1 MSIVFINEQS
11 CFDPW
16 RNLALEECLLSA
28 CGERDAYLYLWQN
41 AQTVVIGRNQN
52 PWRECRTELLEQE
65 GGRLA
70 RRITGGGAV
79 YHDLGN
85 LNFSFIAGKAVYDV
99 PRHLKVVLEAV
110 RSVGV
115 QAEFSGRNDI
125 LSNGRKFSGNAFAH
139 RQNGSLHHGTLLI
152 SADMTLLG
160 RYLQPSQAK
169 MASKGVQSV
178 QSRVVNLSELSTA
191 ATVENLRLA
200 LKESF
205 QQEYGPH
212 GESDGFSLV
221 DPALFET
228 LHNRQRSWEWR
239 FGQTPRFDV
248 ALECRFSWGGVE
260 IELINR
266 DGRVAEAKVFSDGMD
281 ESLFPLLAGA
291 LTGKQFSPA
300 ALAAALR
307 SASYRPEACDMARWL
322 EDSDF

>member
-1 MSIVFINEQS
+1 MCNFLIDNTT

-16 RNLALEECLLSA
+16 RNLAMEECLLDA
-28 CGERDAYLYLWQN
+28 CGEHDAILYLWQN

-65 GGRLA
+65 GGKLA

-79 YHDLGN
+79 YHDQGN

-99 PRHLKVVLEAV
+99 SRHLNVVLKATQ
-110 RSVGV
+110 SVGV

-125 LSNGRKFSGNAFAH
+125 MSNGRKFSGNAFAH
-139 RQNGSLHHGTLLI
+139 RQNSSLHHGTLLI
-152 SADMTLLG
+152 SADMSMLG

-178 QSRVVNLSELSTA
+178 QSRVVNLSELSAA
-191 ATVENLRLA
+191 ATVESLRLA

-205 QQEYGPH
+205 QMEYGPYIN
-212 GESDGFSLV
+212 GFTMADQEQL
-221 DPALFET
+221 ER
-228 LHNRQRSWEWR
+228 LHTRQRSWEWR

-248 ALECRFSWGGVE
+248 SLQCRFPWGGVE
-260 IELINR
+260 VELINR

-281 ESLFPLLAGA
+281 AALFPLLAKA
-291 LTGKQFSPA
+291 LVGRLFTA
-300 ALAAALR
+300 VELADALR
-307 SASYRPEACDMARWL
+307 SASDSAEASDVAKWL
-322 EDSDF
+322 EECKF